1 MLEGA
6 FEEALRSMTPSKGL
20 FEIAG
25 GIYMFHQAINS
36 AYRPEMQSLF
46 ALFLLLNKWE
56 GFSREGAKPL
66 RAMVIDDAAESHRAC
81 RRTEIQL
88 CGQIIV
94 IARSE
99 ATRQSRASCPNH
111 QRVPHWFATLRSQ

>member
-1 MLEGA
+1 
-6 FEEALRSMTPSKGL
+6 
-20 FEIAG
+20 
-25 GIYMFHQAINS
+25 MFHQVINS
-36 AYRPEMQSLF
+36 AYRLEMQWLSARF
-46 ALFLLLNKWE
+46 VLLDRCSR
-56 GFSREGAKPL
+56 FSREGAKPL

-111 QRVPHWFATLRSQ
+111 QRVPHWFASLRSQ